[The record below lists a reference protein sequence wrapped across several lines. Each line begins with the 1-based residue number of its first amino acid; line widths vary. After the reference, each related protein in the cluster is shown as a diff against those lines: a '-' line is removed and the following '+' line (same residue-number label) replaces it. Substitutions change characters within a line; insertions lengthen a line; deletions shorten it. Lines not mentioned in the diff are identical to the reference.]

1 MQAGFKKKQ
10 LFIRQSHKFI
20 PSTLAQAS
28 SWFALRK
35 PTRCVRYAP
44 HHQPPSQDTKQ
55 PPSGGI
61 SSDPPGGMIVRKV
74 AVKSRRRRRS
84 VRLYSTEP
92 MSDDLTR
99 DCARGPA
106 GKKNAVRRN
115 HLPRQRLPHACR
127 AEKPDN
133 MRNSSDRGALSRR
146 YPVVLSRRSR
156 GSELAFST
164 EVESAD
170 KASGSKRERSV
181 TF

>member
-44 HHQPPSQDTKQ
+44 HHQITSQDTKK

-61 SSDPPGGMIVRKV
+61 SSDTPGGMIVRKV

-106 GKKNAVRRN
+106 GKKNAVRRSTTVPIN
-115 HLPRQRLPHACR
+115 VARSDNAAAPLPRR
-127 AEKPDN
+127 AVRALCAAPPADLASKIVRFYRRD
-133 MRNSSDRGALSRR
+133 DRAMITR
-146 YPVVLSRRSR
+146 
-156 GSELAFST
+156 
-164 EVESAD
+164 
-170 KASGSKRERSV
+170 KRQA
-181 TF
+181 T